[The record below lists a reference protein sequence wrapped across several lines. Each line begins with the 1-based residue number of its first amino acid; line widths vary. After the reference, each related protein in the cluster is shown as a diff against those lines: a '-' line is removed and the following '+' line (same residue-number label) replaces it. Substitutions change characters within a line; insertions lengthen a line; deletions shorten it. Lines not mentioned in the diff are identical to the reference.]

1 MGDQKEYQGGMARI
15 ERTLASSFPSRL
27 AAKDVEDVDMVAA
40 PQCFGPVWY
49 LGRKDGRGLQRWQCG
64 LDLGPG

>member
-1 MGDQKEYQGGMARI
+1 MGDQKEYQGGMAQI

-40 PQCFGPVWY
+40 PQCFGPVW
-49 LGRKDGRGLQRWQCG
+49 
-64 LDLGPG
+64 